1 MRSSRLLPL
10 QIDVTFIIT
19 VFFIVM
25 FITFLEFCSV
35 FESGL
40 PDGELLA
47 ADACPSW
54 AEVGRE
60 CESLVPD
67 DDSDSL

>member
-1 MRSSRLLPL
+1 
-10 QIDVTFIIT
+10 
-19 VFFIVM
+19 M